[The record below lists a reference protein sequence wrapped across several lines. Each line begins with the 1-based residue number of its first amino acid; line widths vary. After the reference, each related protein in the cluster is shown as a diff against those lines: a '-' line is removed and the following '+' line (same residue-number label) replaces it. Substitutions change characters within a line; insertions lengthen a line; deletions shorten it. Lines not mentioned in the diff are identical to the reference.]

1 MTPSGSAPNNASP
14 RPSSRNAMDAP
25 TGTVVGTVLAR
36 VVLVPA
42 TVEELDVVTRVD
54 DVEVL
59 SALVVLVTSV
69 EVESPVLVPVESA
82 EELLHEAETNASNT
96 SPVVRAVTRRVV
108 IPRVCPLRPS
118 SSWHPTISRTSLS
131 G

>member
-1 MTPSGSAPNNASP
+1 
-14 RPSSRNAMDAP
+14 MDAP

-42 TVEELDVVTRVD
+42 TVAELEVVAEVD
-54 DVEVL
+54 DVDVL

-69 EVESPVLVPVESA
+69 EVESPVPVPLESA
-82 EELLHEAETNASNT
+82 DELLHDAETNDSNT
-96 SPVVRAVTRRVV
+96 SPVVRAVARRVV
-108 IPRVCPLRPS
+108 ISRVCPLRPS
-118 SSWHPTISRTSLS
+118 SSWHPRISRTLLS

>member
-42 TVEELDVVTRVD
+42 TVEELEVVTRVD

-82 EELLHEAETNASNT
+82 DELLHEAETNASNT

-108 IPRVCPLRPS
+108 IPRVCPLGPS
-118 SSWHPTISRTSLS
+118 SSWHPTISRTLLS